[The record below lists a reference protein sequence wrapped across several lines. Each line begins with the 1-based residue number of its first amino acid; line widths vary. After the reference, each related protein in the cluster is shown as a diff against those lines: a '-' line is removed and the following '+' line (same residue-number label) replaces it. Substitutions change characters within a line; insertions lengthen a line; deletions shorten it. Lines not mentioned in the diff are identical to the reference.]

1 MVCVSAQT
9 GEGIPDLLSAIEEK
23 IKKGMLLMHALIP
36 FRRVRPRIAQW
47 HLNRTEIAVSFG
59 QEDAVPITAQ
69 LHAECATLGR
79 FIAFGEAPDSHSH
92 LVGLQSRQTIKCNCG
107 SGMEL
112 VICEWYQSKPSTF
125 FYCAHVVIT
134 GRIACGLAWLRH
146 Y

>member
-1 MVCVSAQT
+1 MIYNQHRSKTLYSIFKLASC
-9 GEGIPDLLSAIEEK
+9 
-23 IKKGMLLMHALIP
+23 
-36 FRRVRPRIAQW
+36 
-47 HLNRTEIAVSFG
+47 
-59 QEDAVPITAQ
+59 PITAQ